1 MIFAE
6 LQPAHAVNPRE
17 MLGND
22 LLERRARHISKD
34 IRCVVC
40 QNQSIDDSDA
50 PLASD
55 LRVLIRKRLVEGDTD
70 QEVIS
75 YLVSRYGDFVLL
87 TPRLKGQHFF
97 YGLDR
102 SSSHSSE
109 CWGLSYIFGGEGTD
123 ETWRHP
129 FDTLACLKCFDSWH
143 VDRPRLAFDGPASS
157 QHGRSRSCWSM
168 LISWRRPNG
177 MLNVAYSQNKTPAT
191 FGRKLPAAWSAS
203 ATARR
208 PIIRALMRQLPQE
221 GNRAAVGV
229 VCTILLIGS
238 FGVYANL
245 GSPDKRDLPLSARSA
260 APRVEPAADRCQDL
274 SVV

>member
-1 MIFAE
+1 MKRILHLTGYLAAIFMIFAE

-87 TPRLKGQHFF
+87 TPPVKGATLF
-97 YGLDR
+97 L
-102 SSSHSSE
+102 
-109 CWGLSYIFGGEGTD
+109 WFG
-123 ETWRHP
+123 P
-129 FDTLACLKCFDSWH
+129 VVFALL
-143 VDRPRLAFDGPASS
+143 
-157 QHGRSRSCWSM
+157 
-168 LISWRRPNG
+168 G
-177 MLNVAYSQNKTPAT
+177 MLGLVLY
-191 FGRKLPAAWSAS
+191 F
-203 ATARR
+203 RR
-208 PIIRALMRQLPQE
+208 QKALM
-221 GNRAAVGV
+221 
-229 VCTILLIGS
+229 
-238 FGVYANL
+238 
-245 GSPDKRDLPLSARSA
+245 KRGDTP
-260 APRVEPAADRCQDL
+260 
-274 SVV
+274 